1 MRYTRWI
8 SFVVLIGLTATGG
21 RAWSDEEAAKPQ
33 DGAVGAPADDATL
46 LPNGWKLTPA
56 GRQVVTTDLPLN
68 ILTSPDG
75 RYAFVA
81 TSGYNSHDLT
91 VIELESGNKIASTSR
106 QQSWFGLAADFKEG
120 MLWWSGGGSG
130 QLHAFQWSDG
140 KLQSVERVDT
150 PSSKATEQPA
160 APTKSPAP
168 VAPAAPAA
176 TPPAA
181 TPPAATPPAAT
192 PPAATPPAATP
203 PAATPAPA
211 ASPPPPPPP
220 PPFRTG
226 LFHDIDQGALYSLA
240 ILPRGATK
248 TFPSGDKTIE
258 IKSAGFITRTGT
270 GGNSEELSAS
280 CGKRP
285 YDVLRGRNGLIYV
298 SDWVDRCVLVVDP
311 ETLRTIGR
319 ISVGEHPNQLALH
332 PKDDRLFVAC
342 ASSNGVWVIDT
353 SRGTVEETIFT
364 ALFPKS
370 PEGST
375 PDALCVSPDGETLYV
390 ANADNN
396 CVAVIEIESPRRSQV
411 KGFIP
416 TGWYPTSI
424 AMTPD
429 GKELLVGVGKGNQ
442 TRSNRPQQATL
453 DALLAQPAREGG
465 YRQIPVAHVGTT
477 LSGALSI
484 VKVPDDAQLA
494 RYTSQVYRNC
504 PYSDELLSAA
514 PAPNGRKT
522 AIPVKVGDPSPIK
535 YVIYII
541 KENRTYDQ
549 VFGDVPR
556 GNGDP
561 SLVMFGEEVT
571 PNHHKLASEYV
582 LLDNL
587 YCNGHVSRDG
597 HPWSTMA
604 YNTDYVARDW
614 ALTYSG
620 RRGID
625 DDDET
630 GDLSNA
636 PSGYIWDACKRQGIT
651 YRNYGEYGG
660 RVSQP
665 DGSFRIEGRVP
676 GLVGHMSPQ
685 YGLPLKG
692 GRKARDTD
700 NVETFLKE
708 FAQFEAN
715 GDLPR
720 LIIMSLGEDHTEGT
734 VPGVPTPQSC
744 VASNDLAV
752 GRLVD
757 ALSRSKYW
765 PEMAIF
771 MIEDD
776 AQNGVDHVDA
786 HRTVGLVVSPFVR
799 RNHVDSTQYSTAA
812 MLRTIELILGLPP
825 LSQFDAG
832 ATPMSESFTDTPDL
846 SPYVHETARIDLDA
860 RNTLLSYGADRSS
873 KMDFSEYDRIDDF
886 ELNEILW
893 RSIKGPDAPIPPA
906 VRRAIAYRS
915 FDLPAKDD

>member
-8 SFVVLIGLTATGG
+8 SIVVLIALAVGSG
-21 RAWSDEEAAKPQ
+21 RAGSEEKAPKAQESTASK
-33 DGAVGAPADDATL
+33 PADDATL

-56 GRQVVTTDLPLN
+56 GRQVVITDLPLN
-68 ILTSPDG
+68 IVPSPDG

-81 TSGYNSHDLT
+81 TSGYNPHELT
-91 VIELESGNKIASTSR
+91 VVELATGKKVAAESR
-106 QQSWFGLAADFKEG
+106 QQSWFGLAADFQKG
-120 MLWWSGGGSG
+120 TLWWSGGGKG
-130 QLHAFQWSDG
+130 ELHSFRWSDG
-140 KLQSVERVDT
+140 KLQPVEYAGT
-150 PSSKATEQPA
+150 PSSKTTEPPPAPA
-160 APTKSPAP
+160 AKASGPTPA
-168 VAPAAPAA
+168 APAAPAA
-176 TPPAA
+176 TATPASPPA
-181 TPPAATPPAAT
+181 PAAPAGPAVPGAPAA
-192 PPAATPPAATP
+192 
-203 PAATPAPA
+203 AATPAVPTAPPA
-211 ASPPPPPPP
+211 PPPPP
-220 PPFRTG
+220 PPFLTG
-226 LFHDIDQGALYSLA
+226 LLHDADSESLYWLA

-248 TFPSGDKTIE
+248 KFASGDTTTE
-258 IKSAGFITRTGT
+258 IKSTGFITRARTDASG
-270 GGNSEELSAS
+270 EELSAP

-285 YDVLRGRNGLIYV
+285 YDVVRARNGLLYV
-298 SDWVDRCVLVVDP
+298 SDWVDRCVLVVDA

-319 ISVGEHPNQLALH
+319 IPVGEHPNQLALH

-353 SRGTVEETIFT
+353 SRGTVQETIFT

-375 PDALCVSPDGETLYV
+375 PDALCVSPDGEMLYV

-396 CVAVIEIESPRRSQV
+396 CVAVIEIESPRRSEV

-429 GKELLVGVGKGNQ
+429 GKQLLVGVGKGNR
-442 TRSNRPQQATL
+442 TRSNRPEQATL
-453 DALLAQPAREGG
+453 DTLLAQPAREGG
-465 YRQIPVAHVGTT
+465 YRNIPMDHVGTT

-484 VKVPDDAQLA
+484 VQIPDDKQLA

-514 PAPNGRKT
+514 LPPNARKT

-571 PNHHKLASEYV
+571 PNHHKLAGEYV

-625 DDDET
+625 DDDAGE
-630 GDLSNA
+630 LSNA
-636 PSGYIWDACKRQGIT
+636 PSGYIWDACKRQGIS

-676 GLVGHMSPQ
+676 GLVGHMSPEF
-685 YGLPLKG
+685 GLPGKDG
-692 GRKARDTD
+692 KQPRDTA
-700 NVETFLKE
+700 NEAVFLKE
-708 FAQFEAN
+708 FQEFEKN
-715 GDLPR
+715 GNLPR
-720 LIIMSLGEDHTEGT
+720 LIVMSLGEDHTQGT

-744 VASNDLAV
+744 VASNDLAI
-752 GRLVD
+752 GQLID

-765 PEMAIF
+765 PEMAVF

-776 AQNGVDHVDA
+776 AQNGADHVDA
-786 HRTVGLVVSPFVR
+786 HRTVGLVISPFVR
-799 RNHVDSTQYSTAA
+799 RGHLDSTQYSTTA

-825 LSQFDAG
+825 LSQFDAA
-832 ATPMSESFTDTPDL
+832 ATPMFESFTDKPDL
-846 SPYVHETARIDLDA
+846 TPYVHEKARIDLNA
-860 RNTLLSYGADRSS
+860 RNTLLAYGAERSS
-873 KMDFSEYDRIDDF
+873 KMDFSQYDRIDDF

-893 RSIKGPDAPIPPA
+893 RAIKGADAPIPPP

-915 FDLPAKDD
+915 FDLPDKDD